1 MLDFATNAATSAAR
15 SVLGLVGVADQRV
28 EGLAGEVGELR
39 EAVAAM
45 HRTADAVERH
55 VEVLG
60 EVTEALPAL
69 TESVTRLCEQLSALL
84 ALATPVEVAERELSG
99 LRRLFH
105 RHRHVSQPPALTPPP
120 SAPPDGPESVPR

>member
-1 MLDFATNAATSAAR
+1 MLDFATNAAR
-15 SVLGLVGVADQRV
+15 SVLGIVGVAEQRTD
-28 EGLAGEVGELR
+28 GLLGEVGELR

-45 HRTADAVERH
+45 HRTAEAVERH

-69 TESVTRLCEQLSALL
+69 TESVTRLCEQLAALL
-84 ALATPVEVAERELSG
+84 ALAGPVESAERELSG

-105 RHRHVSQPPALTPPP
+105 RRRASPPPAALMRPP
-120 SAPPDGPESVPR
+120 SAPADGSGSAPR

>member
-1 MLDFATNAATSAAR
+1 MLEFATNAASSAAR
-15 SVLGLVGVADQRV
+15 SVLGIVGVSEQRV
-28 EGLAGEVGELR
+28 EGLAGDVGDLR
-39 EAVAAM
+39 EAVTAM

-55 VEVLG
+55 VEALS

-84 ALATPVEVAERELSG
+84 ALAAPVEAAERELSG

-105 RHRHVSQPPALTPPP
+105 RRRAPAPRPALTPPP
-120 SAPPDGPESVPR
+120 SAPADGSGSAPR

>member
-28 EGLAGEVGELR
+28 EGLAGEVGDLH

-55 VEVLG
+55 VEALG

-84 ALATPVEVAERELSG
+84 ALAAPVEAAERELSG

-105 RHRHVSQPPALTPPP
+105 RRRPPQPPALTPPP
-120 SAPPDGPESVPR
+120 SAPADGPESAPR